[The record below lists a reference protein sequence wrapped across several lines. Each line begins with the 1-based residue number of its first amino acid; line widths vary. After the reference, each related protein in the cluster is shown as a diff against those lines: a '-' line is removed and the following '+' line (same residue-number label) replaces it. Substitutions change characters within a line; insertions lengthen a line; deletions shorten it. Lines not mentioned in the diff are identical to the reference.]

1 MGGASI
7 TGRGRPVF
15 SCDQPS
21 LPHAQYAEQSGEF
34 QTLRAAKGFKM
45 VEVLLSE
52 TENRIEYIEDHHSQV
67 AGGQQN
73 RIAGGGWHW

>member
-1 MGGASI
+1 MHLLLVGG
-7 TGRGRPVF
+7 
-15 SCDQPS
+15 DQSSAVIS
-21 LPHAQYAEQSGEF
+21 LVSHMLSMRSKVESS

-52 TENRIEYIEDHHSQV
+52 TENRIEYIDDHHSQV

>member
-1 MGGASI
+1 
-7 TGRGRPVF
+7 
-15 SCDQPS
+15 
-21 LPHAQYAEQSGEF
+21 
-34 QTLRAAKGFKM
+34 M

-52 TENRIEYIEDHHSQV
+52 TENRIEYIEDNHSQV